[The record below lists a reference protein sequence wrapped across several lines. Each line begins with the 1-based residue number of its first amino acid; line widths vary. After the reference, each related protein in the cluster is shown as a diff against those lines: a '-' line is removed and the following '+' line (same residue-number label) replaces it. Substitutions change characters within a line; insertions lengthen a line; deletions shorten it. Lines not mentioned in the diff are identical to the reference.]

1 MKPKEMKRLN
11 KRIEANAFITPV
23 SSVTPAKRTSTERNQ
38 AKRVARKMRRK

>member
-23 SSVTPAKRTSTERNQ
+23 SNVTPAKRTSTERNR
-38 AKRVARKMRRK
+38 AKRVARRSKGK